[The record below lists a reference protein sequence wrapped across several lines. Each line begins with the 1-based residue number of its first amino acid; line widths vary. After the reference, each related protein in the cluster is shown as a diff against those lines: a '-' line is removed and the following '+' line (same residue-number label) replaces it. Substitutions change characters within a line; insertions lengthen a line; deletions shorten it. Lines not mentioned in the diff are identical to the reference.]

1 MSAQTAARLFD
12 GLSWRLSSH
21 PQGFF
26 VCLDGPDGAGK
37 TTIAARLC
45 EELRTLGNTVRAV
58 RDPGGTSLGDSLRS
72 LLLDRHAIEIGPR
85 AEMLMFMAS
94 RAQLMAEKVVP
105 ALNEGAIVV
114 TDRFLLSTVVYQG
127 VAGGIDPAEIWRVG
141 HAATAGLMP
150 NLTLLLDVSKD
161 AASRR
166 MDRLKDRIE
175 SRPESYQEAV
185 RQGFRDALAPAAFP
199 APIRRIDADP
209 DPETVYDSV
218 RREVLHALE
227 EHSRA

>member
-1 MSAQTAARLFD
+1 MSAVTAASLFD
-12 GLSWRLSSH
+12 GLAWRISKPPL
-21 PQGFF
+21 GLFL
-26 VCLDGPDGAGK
+26 CLDGADGAGK

-45 EELRTLGNTVRAV
+45 NDLKAAGHDVLPV
-58 RDPGGTSLGDSLRS
+58 RDPGGTALGDRLRS
-72 LLLDRHAIEIGPR
+72 LLLDRHAIDISPR

-94 RAQLMAEKVVP
+94 RAQLMAERVIP
-105 ALNEGAIVV
+105 ALERGAIVV

-150 NLTLLLDVSKD
+150 NLTLLLDVSRD
-161 AASRR
+161 VASRR
-166 MDRLKDRIE
+166 MDRQKDRIE

-185 RQGFRDALAPAAFP
+185 RQGFRDALAHGAFP
-199 APIRRIDADP
+199 GPIRRVDAEP
-209 DPETVYDSV
+209 DPETVYESV

>member
-1 MSAQTAARLFD
+1 MTATTAARRFD
-12 GLSWRLSSH
+12 GLQWRLTR
-21 PQGFF
+21 PLQGFF
-26 VCLDGPDGAGK
+26 LCLDGADGAGK

-45 EELRTLGNTVRAV
+45 DDLKSLGKDVQAV
-58 RDPGGTSLGDSLRS
+58 RDPGGTALGDRLRS
-72 LLLDRHAIEIGPR
+72 LLLDRHTIEIGPR

-94 RAQLMAEKVVP
+94 RSQLMAEKVIP
-105 ALNEGAIVV
+105 ALERGAIVV

-150 NLTLLLDVSKD
+150 NLTLLLDVSRD
-161 AASRR
+161 VASRR
-166 MDRLKDRIE
+166 MDRQKDRIE

-185 RQGFRDALAPAAFP
+185 RQGFRDALEPGAFP
-199 APIRRIDADP
+199 APIRRVDADP
-209 DPETVYDSV
+209 DPQTVYESV

-227 EHSRA
+227 DHSRA